1 MTDKKRPGRWKGT
14 RHYQPRVDRYTVQA
28 RVSAPLL
35 ERLIEIA
42 QEEGRTM
49 GVTAGTLML
58 LGAGVWR
65 RLCEQPELGKW
76 HLWSYKAELLLL
88 ADMHFVEDMY
98 ALQDEAAQAYVARRK
113 NPKLSERSKYY

>member
-1 MTDKKRPGRWKGT
+1 MTDKRHPGRWGGKKHF
-14 RHYQPRVDRYTVQA
+14 RPRQDRYSVVA
-28 RVSAPLL
+28 RVSAPLF
-35 ERLIEIA
+35 ERLAEIA
-42 QEEGRTM
+42 TEEARSM
-49 GVTAGTLML
+49 GVTAGTLIL

-65 RLCEQPELGKW
+65 RLREQPELGKW